1 MDMDL
6 TPLEV
11 RVLGSLIEKEI
22 TTPDQYP
29 LSLNALMLACN
40 QKSNREPVLNLD
52 ESATINIIDGLS
64 KRYLVAEQTGF
75 GSRVVK
81 YKHKFCN
88 AILSE
93 LQFSPAEL
101 AVICVLFLRGPQT
114 PGELRTRTNRLCKF
128 NDVEEVEAVLQALSN
143 REPGPLVTKLAREPG
158 KRESRYAHLFSGV
171 VDAAAQDDADG
182 TVPEAKSAYPGIEDR
197 LSSLEQELALLKT
210 EIDQLKQL
218 ISS

>member
-6 TPLEV
+6 TQLEI

-22 TTPDQYP
+22 TTPEQYP

-40 QKSNREPVLNLD
+40 QKSNREPVLKLSESETSAILD
-52 ESATINIIDGLS
+52 DLS

-93 LQFSPAEL
+93 LQLSPQQL

-128 NDVEEVEAVLQALSN
+128 NDVGEVEQVLQELKSW
-143 REPGPLVTKLAREPG
+143 ETGPLVTKLPREPG
-158 KRESRYAHLFSGV
+158 KRESRFAQLFSGAV
-171 VDAAAQDDADG
+171 ETAAESKEPVSRSID
-182 TVPEAKSAYPGIEDR
+182 PGIEDR
-197 LSSLEQELALLKT
+197 LDSLEQQVEQLQA
-210 EIDQLKQL
+210 EIDRIKQAVF
-218 ISS
+218 S